1 MARRVKKGDEVLVM
15 RGAQRG
21 KKGKVLQV
29 LADKERVIVEGLNM
43 IKKHCRPNAQMKQGG
58 IIEKEGPI
66 HQSNVRV
73 IVVSGDQK

>member
-1 MARRVKKGDEVLVM
+1 
-15 RGAQRG
+15 
-21 KKGKVLQV
+21 
-29 LADKERVIVEGLNM
+29 LNM